1 MSDTRSRALLLVG
14 LALAVVTFVLLYGA
28 MTGVAERTGQGA
40 AGAGVDVLVAR
51 SDLAAQTVITADHLE
66 RRSYPVNLVP
76 AGTVADPAS
85 LIGQQLT
92 QAVPQGLPIVR
103 TNVGAASGRAI
114 AGVTLERGRVLVAF
128 PTADSLTASGLIQAG
143 DHVDILATM
152 AAGTEPRATQ
162 KIVQDLTVVQVTGGT
177 RDQAARSLVF
187 VVDHQTSLVLKH
199 LRDAGAI
206 IDIVVRARNETETIR
221 TQVVDGTYIVTTYGL
236 RR

>member
-14 LALAVVTFVLLYGA
+14 LALAVVTGVLLYGVL
-28 MTGVAERTGQGA
+28 TGVAERTGPGA
-40 AGAGVDVLVAR
+40 AGGGVDVLVAR
-51 SDLAAQTVITADHLE
+51 SDLPAQTVITADHLE
-66 RRSYPVNLVP
+66 RRSYPADLVP

-103 TNVGAASGRAI
+103 TSVGAVSGRAI

-128 PTADSLTASGLIQAG
+128 PTTDALTTSGLIQAG

-152 AAGTEPRATQ
+152 AAGAEPRATQ

-177 RDQAARSLVF
+177 REQAARSLVF

-206 IDIVVRARNETETIR
+206 IDIVVRARTETDAVR
-221 TQVVDGTYIVTTYGL
+221 TQVVDNAYILATYGL